1 MPRLAIATCYAAM
14 TTLAITLNL
23 MPVCLP
29 LLRSGVGGGALTNEQ
44 LGRVAAITFVGVVGG
59 LLVGGPLA
67 DRVHARWFT
76 VGGNALIMAGLLLLS
91 ASRSYAAVL
100 VAVAVMGFGG
110 GILDMILSPIA
121 CALQPERRAQA
132 MNWLHS
138 FYCVGAALTILAA
151 TLAFRHAVGWR
162 PLALGLAAAPAAV
175 AGLFLFVPLPSIAPA
190 GARLRVRDLVR
201 ERFFLLAL
209 AAIFF
214 GGATEMGLAQW
225 LPAYAELEL
234 GLPRWVGGATLLAF
248 SVAMA
253 AGRMVIG
260 SLSGRVPI
268 ILLMAIS
275 CAATGALILVAG
287 LCPVPAVVLAAAVL
301 AGFTGSSLWPSTLAL
316 AADRYALASA
326 TMFGVLAAFGN
337 LGGIMMPW
345 CVGLVADHSRIA
357 LGIAASAAPPLLMLL
372 VLRGL
377 HAGRLPAPPAEPPAV
392 PVVP

>member
-1 MPRLAIATCYAAM
+1 
-14 TTLAITLNL
+14 
-23 MPVCLP
+23 
-29 LLRSGVGGGALTNEQ
+29 
-44 LGRVAAITFVGVVGG
+44 
-59 LLVGGPLA
+59 
-67 DRVHARWFT
+67 
-76 VGGNALIMAGLLLLS
+76 
-91 ASRSYAAVL
+91 
-100 VAVAVMGFGG
+100 
-110 GILDMILSPIA
+110 
-121 CALQPERRAQA
+121 

-175 AGLFLFVPLPSIAPA
+175 AGLFLYVPLPSIAPA

-248 SVAMA
+248 SLAMA

-268 ILLMAIS
+268 ILLMAFS

-357 LGIAASAAPPLLMLL
+357 LGIAASAAPPLLMLP

-377 HAGRLPAPPAEPPAV
+377 HAGRLPTPPAEPPAV